1 MTREN
6 DGLLSLLPTEECMNI
21 KEAVRNV
28 SSWYDFAQIFSDY
41 EFFLQNLPL
50 PAQQFPTLAQ
60 AIVDIERE
68 RFTLRF
74 AKGVR
79 RAVAVSIAATSAS
92 PARRKAQNS
101 RRFQRG
107 AAGFSP
113 KASKGA
119 VGIDEKLESDVVSGL
134 WHDVHQKIADALGV
148 ITDNEPALLDIIT
161 RAVSRTLGG
170 GDAFFV
176 CQELFGT
183 AQLLVT
189 PSHAAPSSEIEV
201 CFFPGGIISVRTP
214 SVFDIRSLAQ
224 MDGKEMV
231 EVHVTHVLNLSIGDD
246 RRAGVDGCSVVRHL
260 LIDSPDSQVSADVSD
275 LMGL

>member
-1 MTREN
+1 MSCEN
-6 DGLLSLLPTEECMNI
+6 DGLLALLSAQDCMKI

-28 SSWYDFAQIFSDY
+28 GSWYDFAQIFSDHEY
-41 EFFLQNLPL
+41 FLQNLPL

-74 AKGVR
+74 AQGVLR
-79 RAVAVSIAATSAS
+79 TTPSAS
-92 PARRKAQNS
+92 S
-101 RRFQRG
+101 TS
-107 AAGFSP
+107 SP
-113 KASKGA
+113 KLKSDKSPRGRLSSSASKGA
-119 VGIDEKLESDVVSGL
+119 VGVDENLETDVVSGL
-134 WHDVHQKIADALGV
+134 WHNVHQRIADALGV
-148 ITDNEPALLDIIT
+148 ITDNEPAVLDVIT
-161 RAVSRTLGG
+161 RVVSRTLGG

-183 AQLLVT
+183 DQLLVT
-189 PSHAAPSSEIEV
+189 PSHTESAGEIEI
-201 CFFPGGIISVRTP
+201 CFFGGGIVSVRTP

-231 EVHVTHVLNLSIGDD
+231 EVHVTHVLNLCIGGG
-246 RRAGVDGCSVVRHL
+246 RGAGVDQCSVVRHL
-260 LIDSPDSQVSADVSD
+260 LIDSPDSQVAADVGD